1 MPPLFANS
9 GSATADW
16 DGCYKE
22 LFEAECQVEVEEERL
37 IVGQDL
43 PDGVF
48 TVEWLASL

>member
-1 MPPLFANS
+1 MVNGRPLKERL
-9 GSATADW
+9 TDW

-48 TVEWLASL
+48 TVELLASL